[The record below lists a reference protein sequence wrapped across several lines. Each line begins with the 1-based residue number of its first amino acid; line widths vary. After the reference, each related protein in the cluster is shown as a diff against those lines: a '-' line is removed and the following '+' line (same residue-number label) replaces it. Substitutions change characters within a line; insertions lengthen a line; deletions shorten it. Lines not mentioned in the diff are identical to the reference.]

1 MIVFGGEVFG
11 GGGEEIGL
19 DEVMGDPMM
28 MKFVFLYSFGVLVS
42 HFSQFNQFS
51 RSIMSDSL

>member
-28 MKFVFLYSFGVLVS
+28 MKIVFLQEERHGCFLSPS
-42 HFSQFNQFS
+42 P
-51 RSIMSDSL
+51 RKDTARM